1 MGSKNWGGW
10 IRSSDIW
17 MFFFS
22 CGGGSER
29 TGNWISEKTWKRR
42 SEHVS
47 WNIWIAS
54 IRYSLLFYFW
64 GGAFSTRLVPF
75 FTMLSYM
82 LSMLLNVEGS
92 VRSPLQGVEARRAT
106 FVDRSPESWE
116 WQRMRVKEERVLI
129 ATKHGF

>member
-1 MGSKNWGGW
+1 M
-10 IRSSDIW
+10 
-17 MFFFS
+17 
-22 CGGGSER
+22 
-29 TGNWISEKTWKRR
+29 
-42 SEHVS
+42 
-47 WNIWIAS
+47 
-54 IRYSLLFYFW
+54 LFHSF
-64 GGAFSTRLVPF
+64 TPV

-92 VRSPLQGVEARRAT
+92 VRSPAPGVEARRAT